1 MNKSSE
7 GDEIPAELFE
17 ILKDDVVKML
27 HSKCQENL
35 ESSAVATRLENVS
48 FHSSPK
54 EGQCQRMFI
63 LPYNC
68 SYFTWYQGNAQN
80 SSN

>member
-1 MNKSSE
+1 MHKSSE

-48 FHSSPK
+48 FHYNSK
-54 EGQCQRMFI
+54 ER
-63 LPYNC
+63 
-68 SYFTWYQGNAQN
+68 
-80 SSN
+80 